1 MARRTN
7 YPHRADIKRLIAA
20 ARDSGI
26 DPAGIEMSPD
36 GTIRIIEARATSA
49 PADEF
54 SKWESRL

>member
-1 MARRTN
+1 MTRRAS
-7 YPHRADIKRLIAA
+7 YPHRADIKRVVAA

-26 DPAGIEMSPD
+26 DPAVIEMSPD
-36 GTIRIIEARATSA
+36 GTIRIIEARAASA